1 MTNSYTL
8 VPHRKTGQSAFIYIN
23 NTPRTEKRA
32 VFPPFSEKKQSAL
45 PFAERYGKST
55 KALRNF
61 CINMQKMQKIYKKLH
76 IFSSFVFFCFFPYS
90 EKGDF
95 RFPAANRNEGIIASF
110 PSFRLLSDKIIFY
123 RDIKEKRKNAPSC
136 GGNATQK
143 PPFPDA
149 KTRRESGKVLSYYK
163 YILCR
168 PPKKK
173 TAPFKKGAPR
183 GKR

>member
-1 MTNSYTL
+1 M
-8 VPHRKTGQSAFIYIN
+8 R
-23 NTPRTEKRA
+23 
-32 VFPPFSEKKQSAL
+32 
-45 PFAERYGKST
+45 
-55 KALRNF
+55 
-61 CINMQKMQKIYKKLH
+61 KMQKIYKKLH
-76 IFSSFVFFCFFPYS
+76 IFSSFVFFCFFLVLK
-90 EKGDF
+90 KGAF
-95 RFPAANRNEGIIASF
+95 RFPAANRNEGIIVSF

-149 KTRRESGKVLSYYK
+149 KTRRDGGKVLSYYK

-173 TAPFKKGAPR
+173 TAPSKKARRAGKDKKKVPR
-183 GKR
+183 RGTFSVRSFPLDGGNGFRREVVENAVDPFYL